1 MIHADPW
8 DEIPRL
14 ESLMEADL
22 IAGLEQSRLRAS
34 AESFCA
40 KSCRVGDRCPL
51 AQALDSRDRCPLFL
65 YVRSKPLWS

>member
-40 KSCRVGDRCPL
+40 KSCRVGDRCP
-51 AQALDSRDRCPLFL
+51 PLFL